1 MKKLRKATARDHDA
15 ADRQVAL
22 RRFKAE
28 VFQALAHPTR
38 IHIAECLQDAEL
50 SVGVLLE
57 RVGIEPANL
66 SQHLAVLRAKGLVV
80 NRKVGTQVFYALRD
94 PLLSEV
100 LGSMRRYFQAHMAEA
115 LSILKAL

>member
-1 MKKLRKATARDHDA
+1 MSKVRNRAPVS
-15 ADRQVAL
+15 ADRGIAL

-28 VFQALAHPTR
+28 VFQALAHPAR
-38 IHIAECLQDAEL
+38 IHIAECLQEGEL
-50 SVGVLLE
+50 PVATLVA

-80 NRKVGTQVFYALRD
+80 NRKEGTQVFYALRD

-100 LGSMRRYFQAHMAEA
+100 LRSMRRYFLAHAEEA
-115 LSILKAL
+115 RRMLREL